1 MCLKASDLALALQL
15 MALRVQAVALRVEN
29 VALALALAVR
39 FWPRSDY
46 HVYFMLELSVRC
58 M

>member
-15 MALRVQAVALRVEN
+15 VALRVQAVALRVEN
-29 VALALALAVR
+29 VALALAVR

-46 HVYFMLELSVRC
+46 HVYFMLEL
-58 M
+58 

>member
-46 HVYFMLELSVRC
+46 HVYFMLEL
-58 M
+58 